1 MVPCG
6 QATHSPD
13 RARPVTFRSQKTDDP
28 IITVVNQGRK
38 IRRPMVKPTRT
49 VPYGQAAHSGDRRE
63 QGETPK
69 VAHRL
74 VSGTPKIPNLNDNI
88 PILIVF

>member
-1 MVPCG
+1 MG
-6 QATHSPD
+6 KI
-13 RARPVTFRSQKTDDP
+13 RPVTFMSQKTDEL

-38 IRRPMVKPTRT
+38 IRRPAVKTTRT

-63 QGETPK
+63 QGETHE

-74 VSGTPKIPNLNDNI
+74 VSGTPKILNLKDII